1 MSTESHVIV
10 AVHISDRTKLVQEV
24 QNVLS
29 QFGCSIKTRL
39 GLHEASADYCSTKGV
54 IILELIGGAA
64 KAKEL
69 TDKLDAIYGVETK
82 TVVFS
87 HD

>member
-1 MSTESHVIV
+1 MNKENHVIV
-10 AVHISDRTKLVQEV
+10 AVHITDRIKLVQDV
-24 QNVLS
+24 QNVLT

-39 GLHEASADYCSTKGV
+39 GLHEASADYCSANGV
-54 IILELIGGAA
+54 VILELIGGEA

-82 TVVFS
+82 TVVFD

>member
-69 TDKLDAIYGVETK
+69 IDKLDAIYGVETK

-87 HD
+87 HE

>member
-39 GLHEASADYCSTKGV
+39 GLHEASTDYCSTKGV

-69 TDKLDAIYGVETK
+69 TDKLDTIYGVETK